1 MDNYM
6 VIYKNLPEK
15 VNAFTMYHA
24 GDDYYTIVLN
34 ARQSFE
40 TLQKAFKHEMFHI
53 QNKDF
58 HSLESVDVIEKR
70 AHAMC
75 H

>member
-34 ARQSFE
+34 ARQSFA
-40 TLQKAFKHEMFHI
+40 TLQKAFKHEISHI
-53 QNKDF
+53 KNNDF
-58 HSLESVDVIEKR
+58 HMCNNVAKVEMYT
-70 AHAMC
+70 HA
-75 H
+75 

>member
-15 VNAFTMYHA
+15 INAFTMYHA

-34 ARQSFE
+34 ARQSFA
-40 TLQKAFKHEMFHI
+40 TLQKAFKHEISHI
-53 QNKDF
+53 ENNDF
-58 HSLESVDVIEKR
+58 RTYGNVSEVEMY
-70 AHAMC
+70 AHA
-75 H
+75 

>member
-40 TLQKAFKHEMFHI
+40 CLQRAFKHEIEHI
-53 QNKDF
+53 ENNDF
-58 HSLESVDVIEKR
+58 QKYRNVNEIELY
-70 AHAMC
+70 AHA
-75 H
+75 

>member
-34 ARQSFE
+34 ARQSFA
-40 TLQKAFKHEMFHI
+40 TLQKAFKHEISHI
-53 QNKDF
+53 QNNDF
-58 HSLESVDVIEKR
+58 QQYKNVDSVER
-70 AHAMC
+70 YAHA
-75 H
+75 